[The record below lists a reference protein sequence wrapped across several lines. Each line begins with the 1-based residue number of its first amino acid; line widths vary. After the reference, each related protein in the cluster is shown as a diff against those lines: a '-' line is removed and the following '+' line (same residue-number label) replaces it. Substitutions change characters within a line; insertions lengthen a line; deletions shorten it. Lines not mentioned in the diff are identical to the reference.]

1 MESIIVD
8 KRGNYS
14 LSNNTLTLSIF
25 PENSDNVGVI
35 IIFSFI
41 FATLFVITLS
51 SSIPLLSIP
60 ILFALLYFLMN
71 EVGFI
76 ARTNK
81 KIIIDKEVLIINTN
95 HFLAKYFRSL
105 NFDKLNYIDHKIKR
119 DSIKEVFIKNFSKKF
134 QGNLY
139 RLILEKTDNQKIILG
154 EFKDLEFAKSLIKEI
169 NNILNLNKTTNAQ
182 RLNPTAILVRRIY
195 NFWRLVFVRHFV
207 LSVRSN

>member
-1 MESIIVD
+1 MGGGLGATSLGIYNLMESIIVD

-14 LSNNTLTLSIF
+14 LSNNTLTLSIS
-25 PENSDNVGVI
+25 PDNSDNVGVI
-35 IIFSFI
+35 IIFTFI

-51 SSIPLLSIP
+51 SSIPFLSIP
-60 ILFALLYFLMN
+60 IFFALLYFLMN

-95 HFLAKYFRSL
+95 HFLAKYFRAL

-154 EFKDLEFAKSLIKEI
+154 EFKDLEFAKSLVKEI
-169 NNILNLNKTTNAQ
+169 NNILNLNKTTNA
-182 RLNPTAILVRRIY
+182 
-195 NFWRLVFVRHFV
+195 
-207 LSVRSN
+207 

>member
-1 MESIIVD
+1 MGGGLSATSLGIYNLMESIIVD

-25 PENSDNVGVI
+25 PDNSDNVGVI

-169 NNILNLNKTTNAQ
+169 NNTLNLNKTTNA
-182 RLNPTAILVRRIY
+182 
-195 NFWRLVFVRHFV
+195 
-207 LSVRSN
+207 